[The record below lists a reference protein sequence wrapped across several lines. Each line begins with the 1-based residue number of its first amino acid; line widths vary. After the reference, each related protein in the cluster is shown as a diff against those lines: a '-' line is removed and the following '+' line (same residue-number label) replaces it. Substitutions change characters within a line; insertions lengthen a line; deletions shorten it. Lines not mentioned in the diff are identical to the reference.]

1 MASEKRNSLVPS
13 VKIGFLY
20 KLAPKG
26 NFPAGFLVTGHDPVK
41 IIFVPL
47 SCPFSR
53 ASSVA
58 GTGAPHID
66 QGWWQT
72 GLIRRGRPRGRRED

>member
-1 MASEKRNSLVPS
+1 MASEQRKSLVPS

-26 NFPAGFLVTGHDPVK
+26 NFPDRFLVTGHDPVK

-47 SCPFSR
+47 SCYFSR
-53 ASSVA
+53 VSSVR
-58 GTGAPHID
+58 GTGAPLYQSGIMAK
-66 QGWWQT
+66 
-72 GLIRRGRPRGRRED
+72 RSY